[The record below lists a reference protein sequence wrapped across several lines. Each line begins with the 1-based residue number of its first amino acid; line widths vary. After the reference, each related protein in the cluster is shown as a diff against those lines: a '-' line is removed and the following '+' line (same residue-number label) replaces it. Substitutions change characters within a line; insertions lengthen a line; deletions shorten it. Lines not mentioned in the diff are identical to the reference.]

1 VLNGSNAQKLLPCE
15 FDRTPLRLLHV
26 SGGATILIVED
37 DPDVLRAARIALAP
51 DAERVETISTVDG
64 LDQILESRP
73 FHVVLLD
80 MNFVSGERSGDAG
93 LNALTLIQA
102 FDPCL
107 AVVLMTAYGGV
118 ALAVEALKRGA
129 ADFIL
134 KPWRNDKLV
143 AAVTA
148 AANITRSRRE
158 KLTPQLDAVERSTI
172 ERALA
177 RHDGNISL
185 AAAELGLSR
194 PALYRRMAK
203 YGL

>member
-1 VLNGSNAQKLLPCE
+1 
-15 FDRTPLRLLHV
+15 
-26 SGGATILIVED
+26 VE
-37 DPDVLRAARIALAP
+37 
-51 DAERVETISTVDG
+51 G
-64 LDQILESRP
+64 LDELLASAP
-73 FHVVLLD
+73 FDVVLLD
-80 MNFVSGERSGDAG
+80 MNFVSGERSGGAG
-93 LNALTLIQA
+93 LNALARIHA

-148 AANITRSRRE
+148 AASLTRTRRE
-158 KLTPQLDAVERSTI
+158 KETQHLDVVEKGAI

-177 RHDGNISL
+177 RHEGNISL

>member
-1 VLNGSNAQKLLPCE
+1 M
-15 FDRTPLRLLHV
+15 
-26 SGGATILIVED
+26 SGGAAILIVED
-37 DPDVLRAARIALAP
+37 DPDVLRAARIALALE
-51 DAERVETISTVDG
+51 AERLDTMSTVDG
-64 LDQILESRP
+64 LDRIVDSTR
-73 FHVVLLD
+73 FDVVLLD

-93 LNALTLIQA
+93 LNALALIQA
-102 FDPCL
+102 SDPCL

-148 AANITRSRRE
+148 AVNITRSRRE
-158 KLTPQLDAVERSTI
+158 KETLHLDAVERSAI

-185 AAAELGLSR
+185 AASELGLSR
-194 PALYRRMAK
+194 PALYRRIAK
-203 YGL
+203 HGL

>member
-1 VLNGSNAQKLLPCE
+1 M
-15 FDRTPLRLLHV
+15 
-26 SGGATILIVED
+26 SGRAAILVVED

-51 DAERVETISTVDG
+51 DAEHVQTISSVDG
-64 LDQILESRP
+64 LDGILASGS
-73 FHVVLLD
+73 FDVVLLD

-93 LNALTLIQA
+93 LNALALIQA

-107 AVVLMTAYGGV
+107 AVVLMTAYGGI

-148 AANITRSRRE
+148 AANVTRSRRE
-158 KLTPQLDAVERSTI
+158 KDTPHLDEVEKSTI

-203 YGL
+203 HGL

>member
-1 VLNGSNAQKLLPCE
+1 MREACASLVNPTA
-15 FDRTPLRLLHV
+15 LRLDASM
-26 SGGATILIVED
+26 SGGATVLIAED
-37 DPDVLRAARIALAP
+37 DADVLRAARIALMP
-51 DAERVETISTVDG
+51 YGERVETLSTVDG
-64 LDQILESRP
+64 LDAVLASAS
-73 FHVVLLD
+73 FDVVLLD
-80 MNFVSGERSGDAG
+80 MNFVTGERSGGDG
-93 LNALTLIQA
+93 LNALARIQA

-129 ADFIL
+129 ADFVL
-134 KPWRNDKLV
+134 KPWRNDKLI

-148 AANITRSRRE
+148 AATKTRTQRE
-158 KLTPQLDAVERSTI
+158 RETQHLDTVERGAI

-177 RHDGNISL
+177 RHEGNISL

-203 YGL
+203 HGL